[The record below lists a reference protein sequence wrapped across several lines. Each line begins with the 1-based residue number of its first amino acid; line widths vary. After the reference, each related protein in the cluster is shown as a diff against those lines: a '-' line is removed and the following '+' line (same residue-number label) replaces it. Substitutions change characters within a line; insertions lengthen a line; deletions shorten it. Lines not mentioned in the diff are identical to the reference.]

1 MGGLGTRGGSG
12 GGLGLS
18 GPQGGE
24 AAASGACIGLTGRPS
39 SVPALELLRAHVV
52 ALEGG
57 ERGAG
62 QIGRSPA

>member
-39 SVPALELLRAHVV
+39 SVPALELPLELPRAH
-52 ALEGG
+52 
-57 ERGAG
+57 
-62 QIGRSPA
+62 